1 MRLDKYQKC
10 RNIISQTSLLSS
22 YTGSILM
29 QYTSYIGSFSMD
41 GIYLY
46 IFYIGRVIRCT
57 CAYVINSCY
66 ITIEYFINFGT
77 CKEDQTS
84 SMRIKHFYTRVIWKV
99 LSTAS

>member
-66 ITIEYFINFGT
+66 ITIEYFINFGEST
-77 CKEDQTS
+77 KLIDAEYILPLARFEPT
-84 SMRIKHFYTRVIWKV
+84 TRMFRKR
-99 LSTAS
+99 